1 MAREQ
6 TLLERVASRSTV
18 GQRSRYE
25 ASATEDV
32 EALMESVRGQLRR
45 ILNARQGMSE
55 AMPDYGLPAIT
66 DLLIGEDAILR
77 VQEALRTT
85 IEKYEPRLRR
95 VRVVQVAN
103 EDHPHVLSFRVEAVL
118 VGRSG
123 EHRVW
128 YETMVTGA
136 GEFDVA
142 A

>member
-1 MAREQ
+1 
-6 TLLERVASRSTV
+6 
-18 GQRSRYE
+18 
-25 ASATEDV
+25 
-32 EALMESVRGQLRR
+32 
-45 ILNARQGMSE
+45 
-55 AMPDYGLPAIT
+55 
-66 DLLIGEDAILR
+66 
-77 VQEALRTT
+77 
-85 IEKYEPRLRR
+85 
-95 VRVVQVAN
+95 VVQVAN